1 MTELIEGEKYSIK
14 FVKSSETHIYE
25 LIKKHESELSHEI
38 LYTFIK
44 NNGEKIMFTNSIIK
58 NGRII
63 ISSTLDKPIKL
74 VRVNAFPKQ
83 IPQSSEYDE
92 YEDGD

>member
-1 MTELIEGEKYSIK
+1 
-14 FVKSSETHIYE
+14 
-25 LIKKHESELSHEI
+25 
-38 LYTFIK
+38 
-44 NNGEKIMFTNSIIK
+44 MFTNSIIK

-63 ISSTLDKPIKL
+63 ISPSIDKPIKL

-83 IPQSSEYDE
+83 VIQSSEYDE

>member
-1 MTELIEGEKYSIK
+1 MTELIEGEKYTIK
-14 FVKSSETHIYE
+14 FVRSSNTHIYQ

-38 LYTFIK
+38 LYTFI
-44 NNGEKIMFTNSIIK
+44 NDTGVKIMFTRSIIN

-63 ISSTLDKPIKL
+63 ISPSIEKPIKL
-74 VRVNAFPKQ
+74 VRVNAFPRQ
-83 IPQSSEYDE
+83 VIQSSEYDE

>member
-1 MTELIEGEKYSIK
+1 MTELIEGEKYTIK
-14 FVKSSETHIYE
+14 FVRSSETHIYQ

-38 LYTFIK
+38 SYTFI
-44 NNGEKIMFTNSIIK
+44 NNTGVKIMFTNSIIN
-58 NGRII
+58 NGKII
-63 ISSTLDKPIKL
+63 ISPNLEKTIKL

-83 IPQSSEYDE
+83 VIQSSEYDE